1 MFKELRPF
9 IISLNMETLF
19 LPKAQMVLWNE
30 TKLPVGQESPV
41 EEKLLYVFLQAS
53 ELESLE
59 YLWIPTRLSVITS
72 SHGGWEEWVD

>member
-9 IISLNMETLF
+9 ITSLNMETLF

-53 ELESLE
+53 L
-59 YLWIPTRLSVITS
+59 
-72 SHGGWEEWVD
+72 

>member
-1 MFKELRPF
+1 
-9 IISLNMETLF
+9 MEALCYLTEYGDTV
-19 LPKAQMVLWNE
+19 LPKAQTVLWNKM
-30 TKLPVGQESPV
+30 KLPVCHESLV

-72 SHGGWEEWVD
+72 CLSGG

>member
-9 IISLNMETLF
+9 IISLNMETLS
-19 LPKAQMVLWNE
+19 LPKAQTVLWNKM
-30 TKLPVGQESPV
+30 KLPVCQESPV

-59 YLWIPTRLSVITS
+59 YLCLPTRLSVITS
-72 SHGGWEEWVD
+72 CLLGG

>member
-19 LPKAQMVLWNE
+19 LPKVQMVLWNKM
-30 TKLPVGQESPV
+30 KLPVGQESPV
-41 EEKLLYVFLQAS
+41 EKLLYVFLQAS

-72 SHGGWEEWVD
+72 SHGG